1 MQTQF
6 ADDNE
11 QNVRSQLLEKTAPS
25 LWAND
30 GDDDYV
36 EPLSAPIQRSSA
48 GQLEQANVND
58 FRRQQ
63 ERMLEEQDEGLDTL
77 AKTISRQKHLALR
90 IGDEVDEQNG
100 EALREGIQIFHKY
113 YRHSY

>member
-1 MQTQF
+1 
-6 ADDNE
+6 
-11 QNVRSQLLEKTAPS
+11 
-25 LWAND
+25 
-30 GDDDYV
+30 
-36 EPLSAPIQRSSA
+36 
-48 GQLEQANVND
+48 
-58 FRRQQ
+58 
-63 ERMLEEQDEGLDTL
+63 MLEEQDEGLDTL